1 MVMTPSDHDHAKTP
15 FELAEIVGL
24 LLLVAASL
32 IVVAEVIAAVIAA
45 FSSPGVPSGFFESDP
60 SIPGPSIAD
69 TVSRATQWATP
80 VFPMLLLGV
89 LATVWWQVQGWT
101 EVVDESDEVD
111 EGTLTAAF
119 AHLLRARSLSNATLM
134 LLVILI
140 AGVVGSVVA
149 TFIGN
154 VPGPTSIVVISGYF
168 EVIGVGLATCLL
180 ACAGIWAG
188 FRFWSS
194 VNETFAQVEDQASD
208 GDHED
213 LGL

>member
-1 MVMTPSDHDHAKTP
+1 MAMAPSDHDHAKTP

-24 LLLVAASL
+24 LLLVAATL
-32 IVVAEVIAAVIAA
+32 IVLAEVIAAVMAA
-45 FSSPGVPSGFFESDP
+45 FSSPGVPSGFFQGVP

-69 TVSRATQWATP
+69 TVSRATEWATP

-89 LATVWWQVQGWT
+89 LATAWWQIQGWT
-101 EVVDESDEVD
+101 EVVDDSEQVD
-111 EGTLTAAF
+111 EGALTAAF
-119 AHLLRARSLSNATLM
+119 AHLLRARALSNATLV
-134 LLVILI
+134 LSVILI

-154 VPGPTSIVVISGYF
+154 VPGQTSIVVVSGYF

-194 VNETFAQVEDQASD
+194 VNETFAQVEDGASD
-208 GDHED
+208 DDPEE
-213 LGL
+213 